1 MSARVLP
8 ARHSCESRNPA
19 TFGMAKATTLDSRF
33 RGNDGRNYL
42 SWLQLAM
49 TLLCLVT
56 CTATSARELRVCAD
70 PNNLP
75 FSNAAGEGFENRIV
89 ALLARDLDAEVDY
102 TWWAQRRGAVR
113 NTLNAGECDVIPGM
127 ASSGGMTGTTD
138 PYYRSTYVFV
148 SRADRRLGSL
158 SSLDDPRLR
167 TLRVGVQLVGD
178 DGANPPPAMSL
189 ARRGIVDNVRGFMVY
204 GNYAD
209 AAPQSPVVDAVG
221 RGDVD
226 VAIVWGP
233 TAGYFAAKQAVPMVL
248 TPVTPWLDGPQS
260 PMVFDVSMGVRR
272 DDRALRRELD
282 RALARNRDAIGRILD
297 AYHVPRVADPASSPQ
312 ASP

>member
-1 MSARVLP
+1 M
-8 ARHSCESRNPA
+8 
-19 TFGMAKATTLDSRF
+19 DSRL
-33 RGNDGRNYL
+33 RGNDDPEQRRCL
-42 SWLQLAM
+42 VLTQLAV
-49 TLLCLVT
+49 LLLGLV
-56 CTATSARELRVCAD
+56 ASSFALARELRVCAD

-89 ALLARDLDAEVDY
+89 ALLAKDLDAEVDY

>member
-1 MSARVLP
+1 MTALLRRL
-8 ARHSCESRNPA
+8 SRLRP
-19 TFGMAKATTLDSRF
+19 
-33 RGNDGRNYL
+33 
-42 SWLQLAM
+42 QLAM
-49 TLLCLVT
+49 LLLGLAA
-56 CTATSARELRVCAD
+56 CTTASARDLRVCAD

-89 ALLARDLDAEVDY
+89 ELLAKDLGAHVRY
-102 TWWAQRRGAVR
+102 TWWAQRRGAIR
-113 NTLNAGECDVIPGM
+113 NTLNAGDCDVIPGM

-148 SRADRRLGSL
+148 SRADRGLRALA
-158 SSLDDPRLR
+158 SLDDPRLR
-167 TLRVGVQLVGD
+167 TLRIGVQLIGD

-189 ARRGIVDNVRGFMVY
+189 ARRGITSNVRGYTVY

-209 AAPQSPVVDAVG
+209 KAPQAAVIQAVA

-226 VAIVWGP
+226 VAVVWGP
-233 TAGYFAAKQAVPMVL
+233 TAGYFAAQSGVPMVL

-260 PMVFDVSMGVRR
+260 PMVFDISMGLRR

-282 RALARNRDAIGRILD
+282 HALARNREAIDRILD
-297 AYHVPRVADPASSPQ
+297 AYHVPRVEDPSLPPLGAR
-312 ASP
+312 